1 MRHAARIYTL
11 CTTSTV
17 AMVLAFAGCGKK
29 DEAKISLGLQKVE
42 PIVIEATPSG
52 FASSGASLSSEVKPL
67 GSCNN
72 VLDGAS
78 FLNCLAQTS
87 LSDTQPEGAI
97 GQWYL
102 WWIKSLDRRIDEF
115 NTRFTAVPT
124 CLSATPTNV
133 TFDLSGITS
142 GTTMP
147 TLTVPLQCFET
158 LSTPNNEGSMDL
170 SFSKVD
176 GKVYVVNRS
185 TNRYNNTDQFIITIA
200 ETDEEGT
207 EAKIWVLM
215 GGTQSMVGGGG
226 AYNSVA
232 IMRIYAN
239 KETGEFAYNWLT
251 NDYGSNDFTNV
262 FVRSNGSDG
271 LYVTGRS
278 GSDLTTDFDFGSSA
292 TSVCLTPSDLSVV
305 STSCT
310 GLDVFPSSTSGISL
324 GATSRYTPDQIQLSA
339 TYDHSQ
345 SGAGILKNLRQI
357 DLANTLS
364 SVAD

>member
-1 MRHAARIYTL
+1 MRQNARFCAL
-11 CTTSTV
+11 GMTS
-17 AMVLAFAGCGKK
+17 AMALALTFTACSKNE
-29 DEAKISLGLQKVE
+29 DAKISLGLQQVE
-42 PIVIEATPSG
+42 PIVVEVTPSG
-52 FASSGASLSSEVKPL
+52 FASGSASLSGVKPL
-67 GSCNN
+67 GSCNS

-78 FLNCLAQTS
+78 FLSCLAQTS
-87 LSDTQPEGAI
+87 LSETQPDGAV

-102 WWIKSLDRRIDEF
+102 WWIKSLDNRIEEF

-124 CLSATPTNV
+124 CLSETPTDV
-133 TFDLSGITS
+133 TFDLSGIAS
-142 GTTMP
+142 GTALP

-170 SFSKVD
+170 SFSKAN

-200 ETDEEGT
+200 ETDEDGT

-215 GGTQSMVGGGG
+215 GGTQSIPSGGNYG
-226 AYNSVA
+226 SVA

-239 KETGEFAYNWLT
+239 KSTGEFAYNWLT
-251 NDYGSNDFTNV
+251 NDYQSNDFTNV
-262 FVRSNGSDG
+262 FVRSNGNDG
-271 LYVTGRS
+271 LYVRGRS
-278 GSDLTTDFDFGSSA
+278 GSSLTTDFDFGSSA
-292 TSVCLTPSDLSVV
+292 TSVCLTPSDLSVT

-345 SGAGILKNLRQI
+345 SGAGILKNLREI